1 MKLRRLGLTVAASA
15 LALTAF
21 AGTASA
27 AAPGAT
33 VNVAHGIPGVKVDVC
48 VAGSAVKTD
57 FKYGQQFR
65 ATLPAGTYTIR
76 VKAADHFP
84 TCKGTQ
90 LIKQTVTLTDGLN
103 ATAVAN
109 YVAGKPAL
117 SIFVN
122 DVAVPSAD
130 EATITVRHTAKA
142 PTVDVWLNGGT
153 APAVE
158 NLARHKEAG
167 PVAVPEGVYSWWVS
181 ADGGYAPVIGPRVA
195 ELKGGRAYQILAVG
209 TNAANYRFI
218 VISQAGMLP
227 S

>member
-1 MKLRRLGLTVAASA
+1 MKLRRLSLTLAGTA

-27 AAPGAT
+27 APAGAT

-65 ATLPAGTYTIR
+65 AQLPAATYTIR
-76 VKAADHFP
+76 VRAADHAA
-84 TCKGTQ
+84 TCKGTV
-90 LIKQTVTLTDGLN
+90 LIKQSVTLTDGLN

-122 DVAVPSAD
+122 DLSGTSGSN
-130 EATITVRHTAKA
+130 ATITVRHTAKA
-142 PTVDVWLNGGT
+142 PTVDVWLNGG
-153 APAVE
+153 AGPAVE
-158 NLARHKEAG
+158 NLARQQSAG
-167 PVAVPEGVYSWWVS
+167 PVPVPGQVYSWWVS
-181 ADGGYAPVIGPRVA
+181 ADGAYAPVIGPAVA
-195 ELKGGRAYQILAVG
+195 ELKNGRAYQIHAVG
-209 TNAANYRFI
+209 TSAANYRFI
-218 VISQAGMLP
+218 VINQAGI
-227 S
+227 

>member
-27 AAPGAT
+27 ATPGAT

-48 VAGSAVKTD
+48 VAGSAVKKD
-57 FKYGQQFR
+57 FKYGQKFQ

-76 VKAADHFP
+76 VRAAAHAA
-84 TCKGTQ
+84 TCRGTV
-90 LIKQTVTLTDGLN
+90 LIKQSVTLTDGLN

-122 DVAVPSAD
+122 DLTVPSPD
-130 EATITVRHTAKA
+130 KATITVRHTAKA

-153 APAVE
+153 APAIE
-158 NLARHKEAG
+158 NLARQGSVG
-167 PVAVPEGVYSWWVS
+167 PVAVDAAVYSWWVS

-195 ELKGGRAYQILAVG
+195 ELKAGRAYQILAVG
-209 TNAANYRFI
+209 TKPANYRFI
-218 VISQAGMLP
+218 VISQAGTIP

>member
-1 MKLRRLGLTVAASA
+1 MKLRRLSLSVAATA

-27 AAPGAT
+27 APGPAT
-33 VNVAHGIPGVKVDVC
+33 VNVVHGIPGVKVDVC

-65 ATLPAGTYTIR
+65 AQLPPGTYTIR
-76 VKAADHFP
+76 VRAADHAA
-84 TCKGTQ
+84 TCRGTV
-90 LIKQTVTLTDGLN
+90 LIKQAVTLTEDLN

-122 DVAVPSAD
+122 DITLTTSTKAS
-130 EATITVRHTAKA
+130 ITVRHTAKA
-142 PTVDVWLNGGT
+142 PKVDVWLNGGT
-153 APAVE
+153 APAIQ
-158 NLARHKEAG
+158 NLARYGSVG
-167 PVAVPEGVYSWWVS
+167 PVEVDPAVYSWWVS

-195 ELKGGRAYQILAVG
+195 ELKAGRAYQIFAVG
-209 TNAANYRFI
+209 TNAANYRF
-218 VISQAGMLP
+218 VVVNQAGVALP
-227 S
+227 

>member
-1 MKLRRLGLTVAASA
+1 MKLRRLSLTLAGTA

-27 AAPGAT
+27 APAGAT

-76 VKAADHFP
+76 VRAADHAA
-84 TCKGTQ
+84 TCKGTV
-90 LIKQTVTLTDGLN
+90 LIKQSVALTDGLN

-122 DVAVPSAD
+122 NLTGTSATD
-130 EATITVRHTAKA
+130 ATITVRHTAKA
-142 PTVDVWLNGGT
+142 PTVDVWLNGGK

-167 PVAVPEGVYSWWVS
+167 PVSVPQGVYSWWVS

-195 ELKGGRAYQILAVG
+195 ELKAGRAYQILAVG
-209 TNAANYRFI
+209 TNMANYRFI
-218 VISQAGMLP
+218 VINQAGA
-227 S
+227 SV